1 MHGAARWKA
10 VRIRVPNGFWYTE
23 TLPIGTRLGE
33 RERTWRECAKEGE
46 ASFESDVGGETD
58 VSKVFRVSTMAT
70 ILCRVT
76 GETGSN
82 TLSRGGHKQVKSSN
96 PDLLLA

>member
-10 VRIRVPNGFWYTE
+10 VRIRVPNGFWYAE
-23 TLPIGTRLGE
+23 TLPIETRLGE

-58 VSKVFRVSTMAT
+58 VSKVAEVRVLAGVNLYTFLTTPYSA
-70 ILCRVT
+70 
-76 GETGSN
+76 GSAK
-82 TLSRGGHKQVKSSN
+82 R
-96 PDLLLA
+96 